1 MAGEVELQE
10 EGTRTLHLKMLRKQ
24 WQVVALQVIATLS
37 LLWLFLQLGSTFG
50 SCDPSHVTSEGGAI
64 WCPALDHTMSLDLFQ
79 AILANEVAGYDLP
92 LPDFFTGQGNEGPGR
107 YYVPLLL
114 CAVLTAGWVFLNLQA
129 PRLRR
134 KVMLGVLVG
143 LILFLAGRMLI
154 GWFFGMLFSWD
165 LYWPISVD
173 GSRNHA
179 QTLVYPLVLYTQI
192 FIVAFYLTPVWTGLM
207 GIWGLSK
214 RMIGW
219 SLGTTLV
226 YLGLHAL
233 LSFEAVTVYFDM
245 GLRQL
250 PPQISDQMILGGMVS
265 ASIWPL
271 LIMAMLMLIYS
282 ESGFA
287 VIRHLEYAF
296 RLPES
301 CKKDPEYVRQ
311 FDNLLNNH
319 LIHTVGVFLGV
330 ALCAMLALNFDDFLL
345 GFVGIFGSSQWSGQ
359 VQESLELQLT
369 YGKVI
374 SAMLLLIFVAG
385 LRFVVPWQRLMGLVE
400 TYLPKLTGIGGR
412 GE

>member
-1 MAGEVELQE
+1 M
-10 EGTRTLHLKMLRKQ
+10 
-24 WQVVALQVIATLS
+24 
-37 LLWLFLQLGSTFG
+37 
-50 SCDPSHVTSEGGAI
+50 
-64 WCPALDHTMSLDLFQ
+64 
-79 AILANEVAGYDLP
+79 
-92 LPDFFTGQGNEGPGR
+92 
-107 YYVPLLL
+107 
-114 CAVLTAGWVFLNLQA
+114 
-129 PRLRR
+129 
-134 KVMLGVLVG
+134 
-143 LILFLAGRMLI
+143 
-154 GWFFGMLFSWD
+154 
-165 LYWPISVD
+165 
-173 GSRNHA
+173 
-179 QTLVYPLVLYTQI
+179 
-192 FIVAFYLTPVWTGLM
+192 M

-233 LSFEAVTVYFDM
+233 LSFEAVTVYFDV
-245 GLRQL
+245 GLLQL
-250 PPQISDQMILGGMVS
+250 PPQISDQMIFGGMVS

-271 LIMAMLMLIYS
+271 LLMAMLLLIYS

-319 LIHTVGVFLGV
+319 LIHTVGIFLTV
-330 ALCAMLALNFDDFLL
+330 AMCAMLALNFDDFLL
-345 GFVGIFGSSQWSGQ
+345 GFVSIFGSSQWSGQ

-385 LRFVVPWQRLMGLVE
+385 LRFVVPWQRVMGLVE
-400 TYLPKLTGIGGR
+400 TYLPQLTNIGGR
-412 GE
+412 RE

>member
-1 MAGEVELQE
+1 
-10 EGTRTLHLKMLRKQ
+10 
-24 WQVVALQVIATLS
+24 
-37 LLWLFLQLGSTFG
+37 
-50 SCDPSHVTSEGGAI
+50 
-64 WCPALDHTMSLDLFQ
+64 
-79 AILANEVAGYDLP
+79 
-92 LPDFFTGQGNEGPGR
+92 
-107 YYVPLLL
+107 
-114 CAVLTAGWVFLNLQA
+114 
-129 PRLRR
+129 
-134 KVMLGVLVG
+134 
-143 LILFLAGRMLI
+143 
-154 GWFFGMLFSWD
+154 
-165 LYWPISVD
+165 
-173 GSRNHA
+173 
-179 QTLVYPLVLYTQI
+179 
-192 FIVAFYLTPVWTGLM
+192 
-207 GIWGLSK
+207 
-214 RMIGW
+214 
-219 SLGTTLV
+219 
-226 YLGLHAL
+226 
-233 LSFEAVTVYFDM
+233 
-245 GLRQL
+245 
-250 PPQISDQMILGGMVS
+250 
-265 ASIWPL
+265 
-271 LIMAMLMLIYS
+271 MLMLIYS

-385 LRFVVPWQRLMGLVE
+385 LRFVVPWQRVMGLVE